1 MNILIVDDNRLHQFE
16 MARYLRKKGW
26 HVETTCC
33 IDGTMEYLKM
43 LNIDLC
49 FIELQV
55 NDGRGFKLVNE
66 IEKKYPGIDIVPMT
80 RSTTHGF
87 HSGEE
92 IDEKY
97 TILKKP
103 LHLKQLVDL
112 VVQQSSTRK
121 ELECDDGKTDG

>member
-1 MNILIVDDNRLHQFE
+1 
-16 MARYLRKKGW
+16 
-26 HVETTCC
+26 
-33 IDGTMEYLKM
+33 M

-92 IDEKY
+92 IDDKFS
-97 TILKKP
+97 ILKKP
-103 LHLKQLVDL
+103 LHLKQLADL
-112 VVQQSSTRK
+112 VVRQSDARK
-121 ELECDDGKTDG
+121 DLECDDGKDDE